1 MKRSLRRFLKRRG
14 ATDAEIGNAARA
26 GYLALL
32 VLDRE
37 ILPGA
42 RKYDTPAVAA
52 QAGTD
57 VATARVVWRAL
68 GFPDLPDD
76 LPAFTDG
83 DVEAL
88 RGFLERVESPMM
100 LEWSL
105 DRALAQARVL
115 SSALAR
121 AADTETDDIAH
132 SFAVARAAGMDDEAL
147 AGEIADRL
155 RFDVIAKLI
164 DHAHRLQLRA
174 AIWRR
179 LAGGELHGAGTVE
192 SSVGF
197 VDLVGYT
204 ALSQMLEDDELSRL
218 LERFGTL
225 THEAVA
231 GAGGRIVKTIGDE
244 IMYITDTAPTAA
256 AIAVDL
262 VEETERDEVLPE
274 VRAGV
279 ACGTL
284 LSHEGDYFGPVVNLA
299 SRLTELAR
307 PSTVLVS
314 AELAEAVSGDD
325 RFKAQRIPSRKIRD
339 IGRVEVY
346 RLERGKQRVS

>member
-1 MKRSLRRFLKRRG
+1 MKRSLRRFLRRRG
-14 ATDAEIGNAARA
+14 ATDAEIDNALRG
-26 GYLALL
+26 GYLSLL

-37 ILPGA
+37 IAPGA
-42 RKYDTPAVAA
+42 RKYDTPGVAA

-57 VATARVVWRAL
+57 VETARRVWRAL
-68 GFPDLPDD
+68 GFPDLPED

-88 RGFLERVESPMM
+88 RGFVERVESPMM
-100 LEWSL
+100 LDWSIE
-105 DRALAQARVL
+105 RALAQTRVL

-132 SFAVARAAGMDDEAL
+132 SFQIARAAGMDDETL
-147 AGEIADRL
+147 AGEIASRL
-155 RFDVIAKLI
+155 RFELIAKLI

-179 LAGGELHGAGTVE
+179 LAASDEHGAGTIE

-204 ALSQMLEDDELSRL
+204 ALSQMLDDDELARL

-225 THEAVA
+225 THDRVA

-244 IMYITDTAPTAA
+244 IMFITDTAPTAA

-262 VEETERDEVLPE
+262 VEETERDTVVPE

-279 ACGTL
+279 ACGGL
-284 LSHEGDYFGPVVNLA
+284 LAHEGDYFGPVVNLA

-307 PSTVLVS
+307 PSTILVS
-314 AELAEAVSGDD
+314 AELAAAVGDD
-325 RFKAQRIPSRKIRD
+325 PRFRIQRIPSRKIRD

-346 RLERGKQRVS
+346 RLERGKQRG

>member
-1 MKRSLRRFLKRRG
+1 MKRGLRRFLRRRG
-14 ATDAEIGNAARA
+14 ASDADIDNAARG

-37 ILPGA
+37 ILPGE
-42 RKYDTPAVAA
+42 RKYTTEQIAA

-57 VATARVVWRAL
+57 VATARTIWRAL

-76 LPAFTDG
+76 LPAFTDA

-88 RGFLERVESPMM
+88 RGLVERVQSPMM
-100 LEWSL
+100 LDWSL

-132 SFAVARAAGMDDEAL
+132 SFAQARAAGIDDEAL
-147 AGEIADRL
+147 AEMLADRL
-155 RFDVIAKLI
+155 HFEVISKLI

-179 LAGGELHGAGTVE
+179 LAGGEPHGPGTVD
-192 SSVGF
+192 SAVGF

-204 ALSQMLEDDELSRL
+204 ALSQMMEDDELTQL
-218 LERFGTL
+218 LERFGAL
-225 THEAVA
+225 THETVA
-231 GAGGRIVKTIGDE
+231 AAGGRIVKTIGDE
-244 IMYITDTAPTAA
+244 IMYITDTASTAA
-256 AIAVDL
+256 AIAVSL
-262 VEETERDEVLPE
+262 VEDTADDEVLPD

-284 LSHEGDYFGPVVNLA
+284 LSREGDYFGPVVNLA
-299 SRLTELAR
+299 SRLTELAK
-307 PSTVLVS
+307 PGSVLVS
-314 AELAEAVSGDD
+314 AELASALAGDA
-325 RFKAQRIPSRKIRD
+325 RFRARRIPSRKIRD
-339 IGRVEVY
+339 IGRVEVF
-346 RLERGKQRVS
+346 RLERSK

>member
-1 MKRSLRRFLKRRG
+1 MKRGLRRFLRRRG
-14 ATDAEIGNAARA
+14 ASDAEIDNAARG

-37 ILPGA
+37 ILPGE
-42 RKYDTPAVAA
+42 RKYTSEQIAA

-57 VATARVVWRAL
+57 AETARTIWRAL

-76 LPAFTDG
+76 LPAFTEA

-88 RGFLERVESPMM
+88 RGLVERVRSPMM

-132 SFAVARAAGMDDEAL
+132 SFALARAAGMSDEELAEAL
-147 AGEIADRL
+147 AERL
-155 RFDVIAKLI
+155 HFEVISKLI

-179 LAGGELHGAGTVE
+179 LAGGEPHGPGTVD

-204 ALSQMLEDDELSRL
+204 ALSQMMEDDELTQL
-218 LERFGTL
+218 LQRFGAL
-225 THEAVA
+225 THETVA
-231 GAGGRIVKTIGDE
+231 AAGGRIVKTIGDE
-244 IMYITDTAPTAA
+244 IMYITDTASTAA
-256 AIAVDL
+256 AIAVSL
-262 VEETERDEVLPE
+262 VEDTADDEVLPD

-279 ACGTL
+279 ACGAL
-284 LSHEGDYFGPVVNLA
+284 LSREGDYFGPVVNLA
-299 SRLTELAR
+299 SRLTELAK
-307 PSTVLVS
+307 PGSVLVS
-314 AELAEAVSGDD
+314 AELAAALAGDA
-325 RFKAQRIPSRKIRD
+325 RFRARRIPSRKIRD
-339 IGRVEVY
+339 IGRVEVF
-346 RLERGKQRVS
+346 RLERSR